1 MLTTMLT
8 IAMGPP
14 PGAEGQQSPLFMFGW
29 LGIMLVLFYMMLIRP
44 QRRREKERQEM
55 LSKVKSG
62 DRVLF
67 AGGMIGVV
75 ANVKEKTYV
84 IKVAEKTKVEVVRGA
99 VSQLLDKG
107 ELPADVD
114 QDLSNPGK

>member
-1 MLTTMLT
+1 MQSLWCV

-14 PGAEGQQSPLFMFGW
+14 PGAENQQSPMFMFGW
-29 LGIMLVLFYMMLIRP
+29 LAIMLALFYMMLIRP

-62 DRVLF
+62 DRVLV
-67 AGGMIGVV
+67 AGGIIGIVM
-75 ANVKEKTYV
+75 NVKEKSYV
-84 IKVAEKTKVEVVRGA
+84 IKVAEKTKIEVVRGA
-99 VSQLLDKG
+99 VSQVLEKG

-114 QDLSNPGK
+114 LDTSGK